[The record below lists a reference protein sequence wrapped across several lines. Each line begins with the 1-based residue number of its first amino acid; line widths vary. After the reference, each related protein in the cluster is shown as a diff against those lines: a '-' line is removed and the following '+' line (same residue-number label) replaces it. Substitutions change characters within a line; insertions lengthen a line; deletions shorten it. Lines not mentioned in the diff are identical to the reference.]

1 MLVTGIREFQLVIM
15 NTEMPSQ
22 SYINIYLNSSRII
35 SLRKAYID

>member
-22 SYINIYLNSSRII
+22 SYINIYL
-35 SLRKAYID
+35 K